1 MTKERSEEQ
10 LAAGRVA
17 QRLLVDQMGRASL
30 PLIVLFVVG
39 IVVGFQEGFTT
50 RGAAFLYG
58 GAIVSVLTTLFYS
71 LPTILT
77 ILGDPKRAWM
87 ALAAFGGFVP
97 YVWSLYVIFIPGLW
111 FLIADFSLGQLVL
124 SGFLVLLGYWH
135 LRAFWK
141 LTELVKQLE
150 RSQVLRTY
158 SE

>member
-58 GAIVSVLTTLFYS
+58 GVIVSVLTTLFYS
-71 LPTILT
+71 LPTLGL
-77 ILGDPKRAWM
+77 ILGEPKM
-87 ALAAFGGFVP
+87 SGGGPVRR
-97 YVWSLYVIFIPGLW
+97 VE
-111 FLIADFSLGQLVL
+111 DHQT
-124 SGFLVLLGYWH
+124 FLVNY
-135 LRAFWK
+135 RKVA
-141 LTELVKQLE
+141 
-150 RSQVLRTY
+150 
-158 SE
+158 